1 MVSRRIINPSSVS
14 MLKDYQC
21 VSEQQ
26 GVKLEIITE
35 SVLEVKESV
44 FEVKESVFEV
54 KESVQEIKTAVD
66 APRGSLLLAFNSYLI
81 FDLSF
86 RC

>member
-14 MLKDYQC
+14 MLKYYQC
-21 VSEQQ
+21 GSEQQ
-26 GVKLEIITE
+26 GVKLEIIME

-44 FEVKESVFEV
+44 L
-54 KESVQEIKTAVD
+54 EIKAAVD
-66 APRGSLLLAFNSYLI
+66 APMGLLHLAFNSYLI